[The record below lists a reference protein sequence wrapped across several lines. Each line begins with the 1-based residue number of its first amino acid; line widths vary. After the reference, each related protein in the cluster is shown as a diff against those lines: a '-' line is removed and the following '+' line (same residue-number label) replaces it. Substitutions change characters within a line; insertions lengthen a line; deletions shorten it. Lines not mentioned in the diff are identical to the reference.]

1 MEKLFKTLLIIIAV
15 LVGMV
20 ILSFVFD
27 LFSTILDFIQ
37 HNETVILV
45 VVAVISGLI
54 LLITDNE
61 LDPTIRAIAG
71 VLLFTSVI
79 GILGGFFGKLMENW
93 IGSFFK

>member
-1 MEKLFKTLLIIIAV
+1 MEKLFKTLLIMIAV

-27 LFSTILDFIQ
+27 LFSTILGFIQ

-54 LLITDNE
+54 LLATDNE
-61 LDPTIRAIAG
+61 LDSGIRTIAG
-71 VLLFTSVI
+71 ILLFTSVI
-79 GILGGFFGKLMENW
+79 GIVGGFFGNLMENW